1 MGVKLPLTD
10 RLLDEVL
17 RTYSEE
23 WAIESD
29 AYQSGGRG
37 PLWPRFERAVLNQ
50 SCDGE
55 ATLPRYAI

>member
-1 MGVKLPLTD
+1 MTD

-23 WAIESD
+23 RAIESD
-29 AYQSGGRG
+29 AYQSGGCG